1 MSLTSRHILLGVTGS
16 IAAYK
21 TAELIRLLRQQ
32 HAEVQVVMTAS
43 ATAFITP
50 LTLQTLSGHAVKT
63 QLLDADAELSMD
75 HIHLARWADSLLIA
89 PASANIIGKLA
100 HGLADDLLSTLYL
113 AATCPVYLA
122 PAMNQAMW
130 HHAAVQANVQKLRT
144 HGVHF
149 IGPERGEQACG
160 DNGLGRMSA
169 PELICASLFPNKAT
183 PRATALDL
191 TGISVLISAGPTREP
206 IDPVRY
212 ISNRSSGKM
221 GYALAQA
228 AYEAGASVTLVSG
241 PVAMSPLQHI
251 KMIYVETAA
260 EMFTEVLNEAPHH
273 AIYIGAAAVADYCPA
288 KQTAYK
294 LKKTSTET
302 QLLLEPTRDILAS
315 VAALEPPPFTVG
327 FAAETDNLEDY
338 AKIKLQ
344 QKKLNMIAANWVGKK
359 TGGFDSDDNALNVYW
374 HAGQQHL
381 PMQPKTQLAHALLS
395 LIYTVFTT
403 TPPHTSPLTT

>member
-1 MSLTSRHILLGVTGS
+1 MSLTSRNILLGVTGS
-16 IAAYK
+16 IATYK
-21 TAELIRLLRQQ
+21 IAELIRLLRQQ
-32 HAEVQVVMTAS
+32 NADVQVVMTAS

-63 QLLDADAELSMD
+63 QLLDADSELSMD

-130 HHAAVQANVQKLRT
+130 HHASVQANVQSLRA
-144 HGVHF
+144 HGVRF
-149 IGPERGEQACG
+149 IGPDCGEQACG

-169 PELICASLFPNKAT
+169 PELICASLFPDKLTPPAT
-183 PRATALDL
+183 TLDL

-228 AYEAGASVTLVSG
+228 ASQAGARVTLVSG
-241 PVAMSPLQHI
+241 PVNLSPLSNI
-251 KMIYVETAA
+251 KIIYVETAA
-260 EMFTEVLNEAPHH
+260 EMFTKVLNEAPHH
-273 AIYIGAAAVADYCPA
+273 AIYIGAAAVADYSPA
-288 KQTAYK
+288 QHTAQK
-294 LKKTSTET
+294 LKKTSTAS
-302 QLLLEPTRDILAS
+302 QLLLTPTQDILAA

-338 AKIKLQ
+338 AKTKLQ

-359 TGGFDSDDNALNVYW
+359 TGGFNSEDNALSVYW
-374 HAGQQHL
+374 QAGQHEL
-381 PMQPKTQLAHALLS
+381 PMQPKAQLAHELLV
-395 LIYTVFTT
+395 LIHTIFTT
-403 TPPHTSPLTT
+403 PTQSLNT